1 MSKYV
6 VAFITQGKRVQLRHA
21 IVEGE
26 NRDAALRSFFT
37 DGANGVNENYSND
50 EHGFLYFKEDFFD
63 EHNPAGSI
71 IELE

>member
-26 NRDAALRSFFT
+26 NRDSALRRFFT
-37 DGANGVNENYSND
+37 ENASENYSND

-63 EHNPAGSI
+63 ENNPAGSI